1 MKVPIFIS
9 TFFIGSFL
17 YRLSCGQH
25 HRHGLERFWGNRMK
39 IEQKKSELMKEK
51 KTRVLLISIS
61 SVLLAM
67 TFMQSITIVA
77 LLHYA
82 HSRHETHFIPPKISQ
97 EFTLSGAGVSEGYL
111 RDMTN
116 FLTQLRFNI
125 TSSSATYQFNALLG
139 YVAPSLYGDIRTQ
152 LVKEVE
158 QINHEHLSS
167 VFYPSTFEIDIKHL
181 SVKVMG
187 QMRRFVGADL
197 MSDVRETFLIRYSY
211 EYGLLKLTNLEK
223 V

>member
-1 MKVPIFIS
+1 
-9 TFFIGSFL
+9 
-17 YRLSCGQH
+17 
-25 HRHGLERFWGNRMK
+25 MK

-51 KTRVLLISIS
+51 KIRVLFIGIS

-82 HSRHETHFIPPKISQ
+82 HSKHETHFIPPKISQ
-97 EFTLSGAGVSEGYL
+97 EFTLSGTGVSEGYL

-139 YVAPSLYGDIRTQ
+139 YVAPSLYGDIRAQ

-187 QMRRFVGADL
+187 QMKRFVGADL

>member
-1 MKVPIFIS
+1 
-9 TFFIGSFL
+9 
-17 YRLSCGQH
+17 
-25 HRHGLERFWGNRMK
+25 MK

-51 KTRVLLISIS
+51 KTRVLLIGIS
-61 SVLLAM
+61 SVLLVMAL
-67 TFMQSITIVA
+67 MQSITIVA

-82 HSRHETHFIPPKISQ
+82 HSKHETHFIPPKISQ
-97 EFTLSGAGVSEGYL
+97 EFTLSGTGVSDGYL

-116 FLTQLRFNI
+116 FLTQLRFNV
-125 TSSSATYQFNALLG
+125 TSSSANYQFNALLG
-139 YVAPSLYGDIRTQ
+139 YVAPSLYGDIRAQ

-167 VFYPSTFEIDIKHL
+167 VFYPLTFEIDIKHL

-187 QMRRFVGADL
+187 QMKRFVGADL

>member
-1 MKVPIFIS
+1 
-9 TFFIGSFL
+9 
-17 YRLSCGQH
+17 
-25 HRHGLERFWGNRMK
+25 MK

-51 KTRVLLISIS
+51 KTRILLIGIS
-61 SVLLAM
+61 SILLGMA
-67 TFMQSITIVA
+67 FMQSITIVA

-82 HSRHETHFIPPKISQ
+82 HSKHETRFIPPKISQ
-97 EFTLSGAGVSEGYL
+97 EFTLSGTGVSEGYL

-116 FLTQLRFNI
+116 FLTQLRFNV
-125 TSSSATYQFNALLG
+125 TSSSATYQFNALLA
-139 YVAPSLYGDIRTQ
+139 YVNPSLYGDIRAQ

-158 QINHEHLSS
+158 LINHEHLSS

-181 SVKVMG
+181 SVKVIG
-187 QMRRFVGADL
+187 QMKRFVGADL
-197 MSDVRETFLIRYSY
+197 MSDVRETFLVRYSY

>member
-1 MKVPIFIS
+1 
-9 TFFIGSFL
+9 
-17 YRLSCGQH
+17 
-25 HRHGLERFWGNRMK
+25 MK

-51 KTRVLLISIS
+51 QTRVLLLGIS
-61 SVLLAM
+61 SVLLVI

-77 LLHYA
+77 LLRYA
-82 HSRHETHFIPPKISQ
+82 HSTHDTHFIPPKISQ
-97 EFTLSGAGVSEGYL
+97 EFTLSGTGVSEGYL

-116 FLTQLRFNI
+116 FLTQLRFNV

-139 YVAPSLYGDIRTQ
+139 YVAPSLYGDIRAQ

-167 VFYPSTFEIDIKHL
+167 AFYPSTFEIDIKHL

-187 QMRRFVGADL
+187 QMKRLVGADL
-197 MSDVRETFLIRYSY
+197 MSDVRETFLIKYSY

-223 V
+223 VH

>member
-1 MKVPIFIS
+1 
-9 TFFIGSFL
+9 
-17 YRLSCGQH
+17 
-25 HRHGLERFWGNRMK
+25 MK

-51 KTRVLLISIS
+51 KTRVLLIGIS
-61 SVLLAM
+61 SLLLGM

-82 HSRHETHFIPPKISQ
+82 HSKHETHFIPPKISQ
-97 EFTLSGAGVSEGYL
+97 EFTISGTGVSEGYL
-111 RDMTN
+111 RDMTT
-116 FLTQLRFNI
+116 FLTQLRFNV

-139 YVAPSLYGDIRTQ
+139 YVAPSLYGDIRAQ

-167 VFYPSTFEIDIKHL
+167 VFYPSNNFEIDIKHL
-181 SVKVMG
+181 SVKVVG
-187 QMRRFVGADL
+187 QMKRFVGADL

-223 V
+223 VKS

>member
-1 MKVPIFIS
+1 
-9 TFFIGSFL
+9 
-17 YRLSCGQH
+17 
-25 HRHGLERFWGNRMK
+25 MK

-51 KTRVLLISIS
+51 KTRVLLIGIS

-67 TFMQSITIVA
+67 AFMQSITIVA

-82 HSRHETHFIPPKISQ
+82 HSKHETHFIPPKISQ
-97 EFTLSGAGVSEGYL
+97 EFTLSGTGVSEGYL

-116 FLTQLRFNI
+116 FLTQLRFNV
-125 TSSSATYQFNALLG
+125 TSSSATYQFNALLA
-139 YVAPSLYGDIRTQ
+139 YVNPSLYGDIRAQ

-158 QINHEHLSS
+158 LINHEHLSS
-167 VFYPSTFEIDIKHL
+167 VFYPSTFEIDTKHL
-181 SVKVMG
+181 SVKVIG
-187 QMRRFVGADL
+187 QMKRFVGADL
-197 MSDVRETFLIRYSY
+197 MSDVRETFLVRYSY

>member
-1 MKVPIFIS
+1 
-9 TFFIGSFL
+9 
-17 YRLSCGQH
+17 
-25 HRHGLERFWGNRMK
+25 MK

-51 KTRVLLISIS
+51 KTRVLLIGIS

-82 HSRHETHFIPPKISQ
+82 HSKHETHFLPPKITQ
-97 EFTLSGAGVSEGYL
+97 EFTLSGTGVSEGYL

-139 YVAPSLYGDIRTQ
+139 YVAPSLYGDIRAQ

-181 SVKVMG
+181 SVKVIG
-187 QMRRFVGADL
+187 QMKRFVGADL

>member
-1 MKVPIFIS
+1 
-9 TFFIGSFL
+9 
-17 YRLSCGQH
+17 
-25 HRHGLERFWGNRMK
+25 MK

-51 KTRVLLISIS
+51 KTRVFLIGIS

-67 TFMQSITIVA
+67 TLMQSITIVA
-77 LLHYA
+77 LLRYA
-82 HSRHETHFIPPKISQ
+82 HSKHETHFIPPQISQ
-97 EFTLSGAGVSEGYL
+97 EFTLSGTGVSEGYL
-111 RDMTN
+111 RDMTT
-116 FLTQLRFNI
+116 FLTQLRFNV
-125 TSSSATYQFNALLG
+125 TASSATFQFNSLLG
-139 YVAPSLYGDIRTQ
+139 YVAPSLYGDIRAQ

-167 VFYPSTFEIDIKHL
+167 VFYPSNWEIDTKHL
-181 SVKVMG
+181 SLKVMG
-187 QMRRFVGADL
+187 QMKRFVGADL

>member
-1 MKVPIFIS
+1 
-9 TFFIGSFL
+9 
-17 YRLSCGQH
+17 
-25 HRHGLERFWGNRMK
+25 MK

-51 KTRVLLISIS
+51 KTRVLLMGIS
-61 SVLLAM
+61 SVLLGMA
-67 TFMQSITIVA
+67 FMQSITIVA

-82 HSRHETHFIPPKISQ
+82 HSKHETRFIPPKISQ
-97 EFTLSGAGVSEGYL
+97 EFTLSGTGVSEGYL

-116 FLTQLRFNI
+116 FLTQLRFNV
-125 TSSSATYQFNALLG
+125 TSSSATYQFNALLA
-139 YVAPSLYGDIRTQ
+139 YVNPSLYGDIRAQ

-158 QINHEHLSS
+158 LINHEHLSS

-181 SVKVMG
+181 SVKVIG
-187 QMRRFVGADL
+187 QMKRFVGADL
-197 MSDVRETFLIRYSY
+197 MSDVRETFLVRYSY

>member
-1 MKVPIFIS
+1 
-9 TFFIGSFL
+9 
-17 YRLSCGQH
+17 
-25 HRHGLERFWGNRMK
+25 
-39 IEQKKSELMKEK
+39 MKEK
-51 KTRVLLISIS
+51 KTRVMLVGISG
-61 SVLLAM
+61 VLLSM
-67 TFMQSITIVA
+67 TLMQSITIVA
-77 LLHYA
+77 LLRYA

-97 EFTLSGAGVSEGYL
+97 EFTLSGTGVSEGYL

-116 FLTQLRFNI
+116 FLTQLRFNV
-125 TSSSATYQFNALLG
+125 TSGSASYQFNALLG
-139 YVAPSLYGDIRTQ
+139 YVAPSLYGDIRAQ

-167 VFYPSTFEIDIKHL
+167 VFYPSTFEMDIKHL
-181 SVKVMG
+181 SVKVIG
-187 QMRRFVGADL
+187 QMKRFVGADL

>member
-1 MKVPIFIS
+1 
-9 TFFIGSFL
+9 
-17 YRLSCGQH
+17 
-25 HRHGLERFWGNRMK
+25 MK

-51 KTRVLLISIS
+51 KTRVLLIGIS

-67 TFMQSITIVA
+67 AFMQSITIVA

-82 HSRHETHFIPPKISQ
+82 HSKHEIRFIPPKISQ
-97 EFTLSGAGVSEGYL
+97 EFTLSGTGVSEGYL

-116 FLTQLRFNI
+116 FLTQLRFNV
-125 TSSSATYQFNALLG
+125 TSSSATYQFNALLA
-139 YVAPSLYGDIRTQ
+139 YVNPSLYGDIRAQ

-158 QINHEHLSS
+158 LINHEHLSS

-181 SVKVMG
+181 SVKVIG
-187 QMRRFVGADL
+187 QMKRFVGADL
-197 MSDVRETFLIRYSY
+197 MSDVRETFLVRYSY